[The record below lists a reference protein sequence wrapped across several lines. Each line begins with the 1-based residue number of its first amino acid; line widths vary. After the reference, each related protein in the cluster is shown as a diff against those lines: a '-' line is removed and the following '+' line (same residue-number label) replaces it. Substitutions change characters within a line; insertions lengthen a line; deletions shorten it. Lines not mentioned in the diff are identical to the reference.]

1 MESSGGKLTLAG
13 ARGHVTHHSPPPP
26 RSKKAFQY
34 LVCYDEA
41 FVTESRLRGWLYVNA
56 RCVGSTLKSLLLTCP
71 LLQFRVPRSLD
82 GPLSQFVFFTF
93 LSWRVRRSFSWAYSC
108 LFTRLSLVPCPTF
121 LSVMFLLATSSV
133 FRLGLFLAF
142 IHAILNLLYLLY
154 KENYVC
160 RTHTIYVNKDLHKLL
175 CCMWGSS
182 LSKYFYCFKLPK
194 TYK

>member
-13 ARGHVTHHSPPPP
+13 ARGHVTHRSPPPP

-34 LVCYDEA
+34 LVYYDEA

-56 RCVGSTLKSLLLTCP
+56 RCVGPTLKSLLLTCP

-82 GPLSQFVFFTF
+82 GPLSQFLFFTF
-93 LSWRVRRSFSWAYSC
+93 LSWRVRRSFSWAFSC
-108 LFTRLSLVPCPTF
+108 FPSSLPYFPVRDVPTRHF
-121 LSVMFLLATSSV
+121 LTT
-133 FRLGLFLAF
+133 LGLFLPY

-160 RTHTIYVNKDLHKLL
+160 RKHIIYVT
-175 CCMWGSS
+175 
-182 LSKYFYCFKLPK
+182 K
-194 TYK
+194 T